1 MAHVFLLEKQNVRHM
16 MQCIMYERA
25 TRNELLCAPNFIKYY
40 DHYWLMIIGEQISR
54 NIQYWIND
62 MNTAKCCYI
71 HFKARAR
78 EVIRP
83 SSWTNYINNFLIKN
97 VSSAKLLGV
106 IIENQNLS
114 REDHIKSLSELYII
128 PYPNLLCWIRCS
140 LPEFVHQQ
148 IIIPCSNPN
157 PISLSVYL
165 YGVGPRGK
173 VKFLTKCV

>member
-1 MAHVFLLEKQNVRHM
+1 MAHVFLLAKQNVRHIM
-16 MQCIMYERA
+16 MQCMTIWTSHD
-25 TRNELLCAPNFIKYY
+25 TRGMSFSVLLYKI
-40 DHYWLMIIGEQISR
+40 LLSLLIIREQISH
-54 NIQYWIND
+54 NIQYWIYD
-62 MNTAKCCYI
+62 MNMAKCSYI

-83 SSWTNYINNFLIKN
+83 WSWTNYINNLILIKN

-106 IIENQNLS
+106 IIENQKLS
-114 REDHIKSLSELYII
+114 WEDHIKGLSELYII

-157 PISLSVYL
+157 PISILS
-165 YGVGPRGK
+165 
-173 VKFLTKCV
+173 

>member
-1 MAHVFLLEKQNVRHM
+1 MSMNEQRGMSFSVLWSLL
-16 MQCIMYERA
+16 
-25 TRNELLCAPNFIKYY
+25 
-40 DHYWLMIIGEQISR
+40 IIREQISH

-62 MNTAKCCYI
+62 MNMAKCYI
-71 HFKARAR
+71 HLKARAR

-83 SSWTNYINNFLIKN
+83 WSWTNYINNFLIKN

-114 REDHIKSLSELYII
+114 REDHIKGLSELYII

-165 YGVGPRGK
+165 YGVGPRRK
-173 VKFLTKCV
+173 VKFPTMCL